1 MFEFTKPHH
10 KALLVT
16 EDHRI
21 VERNLIVDS
30 GFLVDHRA
38 NRAWALMPHAVIR
51 MRGTRTPYVV
61 LYERAA
67 APFSAVAKRWLPLER
82 DAVKQLAKGRVA
94 ESFAELPRLAIQ
106 EKLASTMRICIAGL
120 TLTVAAMAVTVLMSS
135 GQLRIPGF

>member
-1 MFEFTKPHH
+1 MFDFMKPHH

-21 VERNLIVDS
+21 VERNLVVDS
-30 GFLVDHRA
+30 GFLVDHQA
-38 NRAWALMPHAVIR
+38 NRAWALMPKAVVR

-67 APFSAVAKRWLPLER
+67 APYSPERKRWEAVEEE
-82 DAVKQLAKGRVA
+82 AVKAMAKERVGQT
-94 ESFAELPRLAIQ
+94 FAELPKRAIE
-106 EKLASTMRICIAGL
+106 EKMVGTLRIVTVGL
-120 TLTVAAMAVTVLMSS
+120 LLTVVFMAVTVLASS